1 MIKQYDVYLRVV
13 GSVSVIAAYF
23 IVLHVNI
30 LLGVVIH
37 FIADLISIP
46 YFIRTKSWDVVIML
60 TFLLAI
66 KPQQISIMTTI
77 ENKIYRLQA
86 YVDALEIQRERMR
99 RDEERIVSMMREIL
113 QQQTSSESVL
123 LPAQQGEGAVMIT
136 SVTKQTSAQGND
148 RQDHP

>member
-1 MIKQYDVYLRVV
+1 
-13 GSVSVIAAYF
+13 
-23 IVLHVNI
+23 
-30 LLGVVIH
+30 
-37 FIADLISIP
+37 
-46 YFIRTKSWDVVIML
+46 
-60 TFLLAI
+60 
-66 KPQQISIMTTI
+66 MTTI

-113 QQQTSSESVL
+113 QQQTSSGSVL

>member
-1 MIKQYDVYLRVV
+1 MI
-13 GSVSVIAAYF
+13 
-23 IVLHVNI
+23 
-30 LLGVVIH
+30 
-37 FIADLISIP
+37 
-46 YFIRTKSWDVVIML
+46 
-60 TFLLAI
+60 
-66 KPQQISIMTTI
+66 TI

-113 QQQTSSESVL
+113 QQQTSSGSVL

>member
-1 MIKQYDVYLRVV
+1 MI
-13 GSVSVIAAYF
+13 
-23 IVLHVNI
+23 
-30 LLGVVIH
+30 
-37 FIADLISIP
+37 
-46 YFIRTKSWDVVIML
+46 
-60 TFLLAI
+60 
-66 KPQQISIMTTI
+66 TI

-99 RDEERIVSMMREIL
+99 RDEDRILSMMREIL
-113 QQQTSSESVL
+113 QQQTSSGSVL

>member
-1 MIKQYDVYLRVV
+1 
-13 GSVSVIAAYF
+13 
-23 IVLHVNI
+23 
-30 LLGVVIH
+30 
-37 FIADLISIP
+37 
-46 YFIRTKSWDVVIML
+46 
-60 TFLLAI
+60 
-66 KPQQISIMTTI
+66 MTTI

-99 RDEERIVSMMREIL
+99 RDEDRILSMMHEIL
-113 QQQTSSESVL
+113 QQQTSSGSVL